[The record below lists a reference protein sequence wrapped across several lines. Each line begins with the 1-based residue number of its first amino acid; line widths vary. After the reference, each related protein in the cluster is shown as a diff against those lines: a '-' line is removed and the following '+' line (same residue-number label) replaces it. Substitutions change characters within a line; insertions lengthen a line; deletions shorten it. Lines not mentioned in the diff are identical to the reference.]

1 VSKLTPVSNFYT
13 YLLSKETTSECGG
26 VETLQKNGEKIMAL
40 KSLFNIFLA
49 GAIAMPVMFTDIQ
62 SANAAK
68 TLSRNNIVNG
78 LQIQNNKKS
87 RKSASR
93 RNQKQR
99 KRVAKRR
106 APSSNNQ
113 VAVRRAP
120 GSSNKVQQ
128 FRAPQQQLRAPS
140 RVNKRRAPP
149 QQQLR
154 APSRVINRAPAQ
166 QLRAPTRVAKRRAP
180 PQQFRAPSP
189 VSKSRAPQKR
199 VVKLRSRAPNRVA
212 TRRAPPSSNNSPQF
226 RPPPSQL
233 GVAKSRAPDRIPQ
246 QFEQQ
251 VVSNDSNFDN
261 QRSIRLEQ
269 SSNNQANSASVDL
282 EILFEYN
289 SARINPNSVRQLF
302 ILGEALLD
310 PSLANS
316 RILIAGHT
324 DAKGSNNYNVDLS
337 YRRAQAVTDFLTN
350 YTGISSSRLAIEGYG
365 EEQLKY
371 PDAPNSGQNRR
382 VEIINLGS

>member
-1 VSKLTPVSNFYT
+1 MP
-13 YLLSKETTSECGG
+13 
-26 VETLQKNGEKIMAL
+26 L

-78 LQIQNNKKS
+78 LQIQNVKKS
-87 RKSASR
+87 RRKVSR

-99 KRVAKRR
+99 KRVSRTR

-120 GSSNKVQQ
+120 
-128 FRAPQQQLRAPS
+128 PQQQLRAP
-140 RVNKRRAPP
+140 N
-149 QQQLR
+149 
-154 APSRVINRAPAQ
+154 RVINRAPSKQ
-166 QLRAPTRVAKRRAP
+166 FRAPPRVAKRRAP

-189 VSKSRAPQKR
+189 ISKSRAPQKR
-199 VVKLRSRAPNRVA
+199 VVKLRSRAPARVA
-212 TRRAPPSSNNSPQF
+212 TRRAPPSNNNSPQF

-233 GVAKSRAPDRIPQ
+233 GVVRSRAPDRIPQ

-251 VVSNDSNFDN
+251 VASNDSSFDN

-269 SSNNQANSASVDL
+269 SSNNQVNSASVDL

-316 RILIAGHT
+316 SILIVGHT

-350 YTGISSSRLAIEGYG
+350 YAGISSNRLAIEGYG